1 MKKKNIWMIA
11 TGAVAALAGGLLF
24 IKKKKAENNDDTE
37 KPPKDAP
44 QLNIQNPGS
53 QDDFPSAARESE
65 IG

>member
-11 TGAVAALAGGLLF
+11 SGAVAALAGGLLF
-24 IKKKKAENNDDTE
+24 IKKKKETKGNDTD

-44 QLNIQNPGS
+44 QLNLQNPGT
-53 QDDFPSAARESE
+53 QDDFPKAASESE

>member
-24 IKKKKAENNDDTE
+24 IKKKKAEKNNDIE

-44 QLNIQNPGS
+44 QLNIQNPGT
-53 QDDFPSAARESE
+53 QDDFPKAARESD